1 MKKQLLTLTL
11 AAALTL
17 PMVQPAEAASSVKVH
32 LPDFKVTLNGTVIN
46 NDYSQYPLIVYNDIT
61 YFPMTYYD
69 CRFLGLETAWES
81 AKTGLFIDTSD
92 IRGAYTPYNQNK
104 KNARNST
111 AQIAAF
117 PVTVNGQRID
127 NAKEKYP
134 LLIYRDI
141 TYFPLTWRFGVEE
154 FNWQYHFDTKT
165 GLVINSP
172 NAATLETGAL
182 PEQTQNA
189 DLKYVVA
196 TDGEYV
202 YYVGGD
208 NADKIMCAPLN
219 DIKKTQKIYDIPEN
233 YMTETPCFPSLYE
246 KDGQI
251 MLTYHIGGGF
261 MGSICYFTL
270 SPDGA
275 KELGDNYIT
284 VTVGA
289 NSIRYYIGNAPD
301 AGNLQMKQPNGE
313 WKSIGADGYI
323 FGWNWKN
330 DGKSLGGNSLN
341 CYYLKYDNLY
351 IPGYDMTNG
360 YKKAENKDY
369 SEVTGIY
376 RVNLKT
382 NETVRVSL
390 ADIHVS
396 NFTNDTQY
404 LYYTANN
411 KIYRYDMISGTTDTI
426 PAALDKGYDITDIK
440 ACASG
445 GAVFVSANNGSQ
457 NQLYLIDGDGHT
469 KKISETADFEYF
481 TVKGDYAIVTLDDK
495 RIMVSSPSAS
505 GDYVERTFINTQQN
519 PYRLLVID
527 RNGKAVFKSADMA
540 NLNSTYITNDT
551 FYYFNIVNMQMCYSE
566 LK

>member
-17 PMVQPAEAASSVKVH
+17 PMAQPAEAASSVKVH

-92 IRGAYTPYNQNK
+92 IRGAYTPYKQNK
-104 KNARNST
+104 KNSRNST

-165 GLVINSP
+165 GLVINSS
-172 NAATLETGAL
+172 NAATIETGTL
-182 PEQTQNA
+182 PEQTMDSA
-189 DLKYVVA
+189 FKYGAA

-219 DIKKTQKIYDIPEN
+219 NIKKAKKIYDIPEN
-233 YMTETPCFPSLYE
+233 YTTDRPCYPQLSE
-246 KDGQI
+246 RNGQV
-251 MLTYHIGGGF
+251 MLEYHIGSSL
-261 MGSICYFTL
+261 MGSNCYFILNPSGVT
-270 SPDGA
+270 
-275 KELGDNYIT
+275 ELDRNYET

-289 NSIRYYIGNAPD
+289 NSILYYIGLTPD
-301 AGNLQMKQPNGE
+301 PGNLSMKQSNGE
-313 WKSIGADGYI
+313 WKVLGDPNYI
-323 FGWNWKN
+323 FGY
-330 DGKSLGGNSLN
+330 DHIVSQSGESFAPSS
-341 CYYLKYDNLY
+341 CYYLRYDNLY
-351 IPGYDMTNG
+351 ILASDMTNSHG
-360 YKKAENKDY
+360 KSPNTDSVA
-369 SEVTGIY
+369 VTGIY

-390 ADIHVS
+390 SDIHVS
-396 NFTNDTQY
+396 SFTNDTQY

-411 KIYRYDMISGTTDTI
+411 KVYRYDMISGTTDTI
-426 PAALDKGYDITDIK
+426 PAALDKGYNITEIK

-551 FYYFNIVNMQMCYSE
+551 FYYFNKLNMQMCYSE